1 MILEEQAESAGDGT
15 VMLHEETRQTA
26 GNRTVLLEE
35 RGNTAKQQ
43 EKTALL
49 YYSKNAEGGTTDDAW
64 MWNAIQHLY
73 NLGQRETCA
82 GGIVDI
88 RTGTDK
94 IGERAVLM

>member
-43 EKTALL
+43 ETALL
-49 YYSKNAEGGTTDDAW
+49 YYSKNAEGARQMTHGCG
-64 MWNAIQHLY
+64 MLY
-73 NLGQRETCA
+73 SICVIWDRERLALEELSTLGLGLKRLASE
-82 GGIVDI
+82 
-88 RTGTDK
+88 
-94 IGERAVLM
+94 LY